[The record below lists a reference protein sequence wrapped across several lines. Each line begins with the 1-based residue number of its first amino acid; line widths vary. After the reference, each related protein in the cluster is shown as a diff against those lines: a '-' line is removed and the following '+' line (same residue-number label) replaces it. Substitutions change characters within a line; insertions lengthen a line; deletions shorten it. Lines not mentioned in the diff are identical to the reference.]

1 MSVAQLVECTR
12 GGGGT
17 VRDAVVA
24 KTVKTQHVP
33 LKGVNGKQEKMEKQ
47 APVGILCVGGA
58 VSTYVQTPWQ
68 YCKAGLIKALGAKR

>member
-33 LKGVNGKQEKMEKQ
+33 LKGVNGKKRWRSKHLSEFAVLA
-47 APVGILCVGGA
+47 APFQRMYILLDSIA
-58 VSTYVQTPWQ
+58 
-68 YCKAGLIKALGAKR
+68 KLG